1 MKKKVKKFNSNNFDK
16 IINQIQKIRKKNNV
30 NWMNIL
36 KIAYKHAPKETSQIF
51 KKILQQDKNINVVSK
66 KLIKRKT

>member
-1 MKKKVKKFNSNNFDK
+1 MKKILKNNNSNNLDK

-36 KIAYKHAPKETSQIF
+36 KIAYKHAPKETSRIF
-51 KKILQQDKNINVVSK
+51 IKIIKQDKNINIASR
-66 KLIKRKT
+66 KLIKK

>member
-1 MKKKVKKFNSNNFDK
+1 MKKKLNKFNSNNFDK

-51 KKILQQDKNINVVSK
+51 KKIVEQDKNINVVSK